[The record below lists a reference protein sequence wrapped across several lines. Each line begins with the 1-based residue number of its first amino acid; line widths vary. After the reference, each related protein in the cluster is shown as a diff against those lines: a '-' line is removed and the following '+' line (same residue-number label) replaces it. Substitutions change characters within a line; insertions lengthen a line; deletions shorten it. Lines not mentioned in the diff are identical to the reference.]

1 MADGQQAREDY
12 SKLQGKIMKQWQN
25 FAKATGRE
33 AYEDLMQY
41 IDSQRDMLIHFAE
54 ELEMPSPD
62 GKGMVSIPQETA
74 ATFLQTTR
82 GLRIVK
88 TYIQNR
94 VDTDVAQSQKT
105 K

>member
-1 MADGQQAREDY
+1 MADGTQARDDFA
-12 SKLQGKIMKQWQN
+12 KLQTKIKKQWHN
-25 FAKATGRE
+25 FATSTGRE

-41 IDSQRDMLIHFAE
+41 IDSQREMLIHFAE

-62 GKGMVSIPQETA
+62 GKGMATIPQETA

-94 VDTDVAQSQKT
+94 IDADVAQSQKT